1 MLVLQ
6 APELLRYLVEP
17 ADPLVDRKQARVER
31 EHGRENEA

>member
-6 APELLRYLVEP
+6 APELLDYHIVP